1 MKLDWMEWA
10 VRAWA
15 GGWALEPSPGDS
27 VTMIL
32 SKATRT
38 KAGAGSRK
46 KGWKHGLSHTAL
58 NNGYNLGRVLSPS
71 FIQWKSRDCWWAL
84 RRKGR

>member
-1 MKLDWMEWA
+1 MEP
-10 VRAWA
+10 R
-15 GGWALEPSPGDS
+15 PGDS

-38 KAGAGSRK
+38 KAGAGSRE

-58 NNGYNLGRVLSPS
+58 NNGYNLERVLSPS
-71 FIQWKSRDCWWAL
+71 SI
-84 RRKGR
+84 

>member
-1 MKLDWMEWA
+1 M
-10 VRAWA
+10 
-15 GGWALEPSPGDS
+15 EPSPGDS

-38 KAGAGSRK
+38 KAGAGNREQGAGSRE

-58 NNGYNLGRVLSPS
+58 NNCYNLGRVLSPS
-71 FIQWKSRDCWWAL
+71 FIQWKSRLCWWAL
-84 RRKGR
+84 RRKGRR